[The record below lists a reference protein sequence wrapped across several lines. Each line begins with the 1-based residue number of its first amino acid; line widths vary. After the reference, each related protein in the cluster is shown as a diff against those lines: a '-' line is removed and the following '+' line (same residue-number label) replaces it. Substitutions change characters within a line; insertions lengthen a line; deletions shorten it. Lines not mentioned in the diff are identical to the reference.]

1 MPEID
6 FICRIPVTLPW
17 RNSQCK
23 RIFVTRQAAVG
34 GVAVGGVVVGGAVVG
49 RAAVGNRTVAVIAVA
64 AVAVMNVTL
73 ERSGALV
80 HSGVRGLPQQLVKKT
95 TVTP

>member
-1 MPEID
+1 MPEIN
-6 FICRIPVTLPW
+6 FIRRIPVTLPW
-17 RNSQCK
+17 RNSQYK
-23 RIFVTRQAAVG
+23 RIVVARRAAVG
-34 GVAVGGVVVGGAVVG
+34 GAAVGGAVVG

-73 ERSGALV
+73 ERSGALG
-80 HSGVRGLPQQLVKKT
+80 HSGVRGLPRQLLKKT